1 MADLNEKLPEDVSA
15 SAAEKKSKEE
25 KKPNFFVRT
34 WGKIKKFFRDYVSEM
49 KKVVWLSRK
58 ETIRSSVVVVVLVVI
73 LSIAIALVDTGLEY
87 GVIGLRNL
95 GYYLR

>member
-1 MADLNEKLPEDVSA
+1 MADLNEKLPEEAAS
-15 SAAEKKSKEE
+15 SAAEKKTKEE
-25 KKPNFFVRT
+25 KKPNFFART

-58 ETIRSSVVVVVLVVI
+58 ETVRSSVVVVVMVVI

-95 GYYLR
+95 GYFLR